1 LVFDICLSCLHLE
14 RRHRWTAGRGYSISG
29 TPMFFDEAKI
39 HVKAGDGG
47 NGAVAV
53 RREKYVPRGGPAGG
67 NGGDGGDV
75 ILEADPQLNTLVHF
89 QKQVH
94 FKAGRGAHGKGK
106 NQTGARGEDE
116 VIFLPLG
123 TVVRDA
129 TTGDL
134 LADLTTPGQR
144 LVAARGGAGGRGNA
158 SFASSTRQAPRL
170 AERGAPGEGRWLQ
183 LELKLLA
190 DVGLIGMP
198 NAGKSTLLAA
208 VSAARPKIADYPFTT
223 LQPNLGVVTV
233 NDEYD
238 FVLADL
244 PGLIEGAHAG
254 AGLGHQFLRHVERTR
269 LLIHLLDGAA
279 EDPLRHFDQINQ
291 ELRLFNPILADRPQI
306 VVLNKMDL
314 PDARDRWPQVKAAVQ
329 SRGLPVSAI
338 SAVTGEGV
346 WQVMAQAGQMLSSL
360 PEPEPLAD
368 EIPVFRL
375 EETPE
380 FTLEREGDGWRVRGE
395 CIERLAAQTMWQYHD
410 AVQRAQ
416 RVMEAM
422 GVLDALRQA
431 GVQPGDTVHIGDVEL
446 EWMW

>member
-1 LVFDICLSCLHLE
+1 
-14 RRHRWTAGRGYSISG
+14 
-29 TPMFFDEAKI
+29 MFFDEAKI

-47 NGAVAV
+47 NGAVAF

-67 NGGDGGDV
+67 NGGHGGDV
-75 ILEADPQLNTLVHF
+75 ILEVDPQLNTLAHF
-89 QKQVH
+89 QNKAH

-106 NQTGARGEDE
+106 NQTGARGEDTL
-116 VIFLPLG
+116 VFVPPG

-129 TTGDL
+129 DTDDLLGDL
-134 LADLTTPGQR
+134 IEPGQR
-144 LVAARGGAGGRGNA
+144 VIVARGGQGGRGNA
-158 SFASSTRQAPRL
+158 SFATSTRQAPRL
-170 AERGAPGEGRWLQ
+170 AERGAPGQERWVR

-254 AGLGHQFLRHVERTR
+254 AGLGHQFLRHIERTR
-269 LLIHLLDGAA
+269 LFVHLLDGADD
-279 EDPLRHFDQINQ
+279 DPLGHFDQINK
-291 ELRLFNPILADRPQI
+291 ELRLFKPALAERSQI
-306 VVLNKMDL
+306 VVLNKIDL
-314 PDARDRWPQVKAAVQ
+314 PDARNHWPDVQAVA
-329 SRGLPVSAI
+329 RAREIPAYAVSA
-338 SAVTGEGV
+338 ATGEGV
-346 WQVMAQAGQMLSSL
+346 RELMIQVGHMVSNL
-360 PEPEPLAD
+360 PRPESELD

-375 EETPE
+375 GETPE
-380 FTLEREGDGWRVRGE
+380 FTVEREKDGWRVHGE
-395 CIERLAAQTMWQYHD
+395 RVERLAAQTMWEYQD
-410 AVQRAQ
+410 AVQRAG
-416 RVMEAM
+416 RILEAM
-422 GVLDALRQA
+422 GVIDALREA
-431 GVQPGDTVHIGDVEL
+431 GVRPEDTVHIGDVEL

>member
-1 LVFDICLSCLHLE
+1 
-14 RRHRWTAGRGYSISG
+14 
-29 TPMFFDEAKI
+29 MFFDEAKI
-39 HVKAGDGG
+39 HARAGDGG
-47 NGAVAV
+47 DGAVAF

-67 NGGDGGDV
+67 DGGDGGDV
-75 ILEADPQLNTLVHF
+75 ILEVDPQLNTLIHF

-94 FKAGRGAHGKGK
+94 FRAGRGGHGKGK
-106 NQTGARGEDE
+106 NQTGARGEDAI
-116 VIFLPLG
+116 VLVPPG

-129 TTGDL
+129 TTSDL
-134 LADLTTPGQR
+134 LADLTALDQQ
-144 LVAARGGAGGRGNA
+144 VVVARGGRGGRGNA

-170 AERGAPGEGRWLQ
+170 AERGAPGEERWLR

-233 NDEYD
+233 DDGYD

-254 AGLGHQFLRHVERTR
+254 AGLGHQFLRHIERTR
-269 LLIHLLDGAA
+269 LLVHMLDGAA
-279 EDPLRHFDQINQ
+279 DDPLRHFDQINQ
-291 ELRLFNPILADRPQI
+291 ELYLFNPALADRPQI
-306 VVLNKMDL
+306 VAFNKMDL
-314 PDARDRWPQVKAAVQ
+314 PDARDRWPQVETAMRA
-329 SRGLPVSAI
+329 RGLPAYAI
-338 SAVTGEGV
+338 SAVAGEGV
-346 WQVMAQAGQMLSSL
+346 REFIAQVGRMLSSL
-360 PEPEPLAD
+360 PRPEPAAD
-368 EIPVFRL
+368 EIPIFRL

-380 FTLEREGDGWRVRGE
+380 FIVERERDGWRVRGE
-395 CIERLAAQTMWQYHD
+395 RVERLATQTMWEYHD

-431 GVQPGDTVHIGDVEL
+431 GVQAGDTVRIGEMEL

>member
-1 LVFDICLSCLHLE
+1 
-14 RRHRWTAGRGYSISG
+14 
-29 TPMFFDEAKI
+29 MFFDEAKI
-39 HVKAGDGG
+39 HVKAGNGGDG
-47 NGAVAV
+47 AIAF

-67 NGGDGGDV
+67 DGGDGGDV
-75 ILEADPQLNTLVHF
+75 ILEVDPQLNTLAHF

-94 FKAGRGAHGKGK
+94 FRAGRGTHGKGK
-106 NQTGARGEDE
+106 NQTGARGEDA
-116 VIFLPLG
+116 VVFVPPG
-123 TVVRDA
+123 TVVRDVA
-129 TTGDL
+129 TDDLLGDL
-134 LADLTTPGQR
+134 TAPGQCVV
-144 LVAARGGAGGRGNA
+144 VAQGGRGGRGNA
-158 SFASSTRQAPRL
+158 SFVSSTRQAPRL
-170 AERGAPGEGRWLQ
+170 AERGTPGEKRWLR

-254 AGLGHQFLRHVERTR
+254 AGLGHQFLRHIERTR
-269 LLIHLLDGAA
+269 LLVHMLDADDD
-279 EDPLRHFDQINQ
+279 DPLHHFDQINQ
-291 ELRLFNPILADRPQI
+291 ELRLFKPTLADRPQI
-306 VVLNKMDL
+306 VVLNKLDL
-314 PDARDRWPQVKAAVQ
+314 PDAREHWPQVQAAMQ
-329 SRGLPVSAI
+329 ARGLPAYAI

-346 WQVMAQAGQMLSSL
+346 RELMARIGQILSNL
-360 PEPEPLAD
+360 PRPEPVAE

-380 FTLEREGDGWRVRGE
+380 FTVEREGDGWRVRGQRV
-395 CIERLAAQTMWQYHD
+395 ERLAAQTMWEYHD

-416 RVMEAM
+416 HLLEAM

-431 GVQPGDTVHIGDVEL
+431 GVQPEDTVRIGDVEL
-446 EWMW
+446 EWLW

>member
-1 LVFDICLSCLHLE
+1 LS
-14 RRHRWTAGRGYSISG
+14 SSG
-29 TPMFFDEAKI
+29 LFFDEAKI

-47 NGAVAV
+47 NGAVAF

-75 ILEADPQLNTLVHF
+75 ILEVDPQLNTLVHF
-89 QKQVH
+89 QNQVH

-106 NQTGARGEDE
+106 NQTGARGEDAI
-116 VIFLPLG
+116 VFVPPG

-134 LADLTTPGQR
+134 LADLTAPGQR
-144 LVAARGGAGGRGNA
+144 VVVAQGGRGGRGNA
-158 SFASSTRQAPRL
+158 SFATSTRQAPRL
-170 AERGAPGEGRWLQ
+170 AERGAPGAERWLR

-223 LQPNLGVVTV
+223 LQPSLGVVIL
-233 NDEYD
+233 DDGSD
-238 FVLADL
+238 FVVADL

-269 LLIHLLDGAA
+269 LLIHMLDGAA
-279 EDPLRHFDQINQ
+279 DDPLRHFDQINQ
-291 ELRLFNPILADRPQI
+291 ELRLFNPALADRPQI

-314 PDARDRWPQVKAAVQ
+314 PDARDRWPQVEAAMQ
-329 SRGLPVSAI
+329 ARKLPAYAI

-346 WQVMAQAGQMLSSL
+346 RELMGRAGQILSRL
-360 PEPEPLAD
+360 PRPEPEAD

-375 EETPE
+375 EDKPE
-380 FTLEREGDGWRVRGE
+380 FTIKREGDGWRVRGE
-395 CIERLAAQTMWQYHD
+395 RVERLVDQTMWEYHD

-416 RVMEAM
+416 RLLETM
-422 GVLDALRQA
+422 GVFDALRQA
-431 GVQPGDTVHIGDVEL
+431 GVQPGDIVRIGDMEL
-446 EWMW
+446 EWIW

>member
-1 LVFDICLSCLHLE
+1 
-14 RRHRWTAGRGYSISG
+14 
-29 TPMFFDEAKI
+29 MFFDEAKI

-47 NGAVAV
+47 NGAVAF

-67 NGGDGGDV
+67 NGGHGGDV
-75 ILEADPQLNTLVHF
+75 ILEVNLQLNTLVHF
-89 QKQVH
+89 QNKAH

-116 VIFLPLG
+116 LVFVPPG

-129 TTGDL
+129 ATNDLLGDL
-134 LADLTTPGQR
+134 TEPGQR
-144 LVAARGGAGGRGNA
+144 VIVARGGEGGRGNA
-158 SFASSTRQAPRL
+158 SFATSTRQGPRL
-170 AERGAPGEGRWLQ
+170 AERGAPGEERWLQ

-254 AGLGHQFLRHVERTR
+254 AGLGHQFLRHIERTR
-269 LLIHLLDGAA
+269 LFVHLLDGADD
-279 EDPLRHFDQINQ
+279 DPLGHFDQINE
-291 ELRLFNPILADRPQI
+291 ELRLFKPALAERSQI
-306 VVLNKMDL
+306 VVLNKIDL
-314 PDARDRWPQVKAAVQ
+314 ADARNHWPGVKAVA
-329 SRGLPVSAI
+329 RAREMPAYAVSA
-338 SAVTGEGV
+338 ATGEGV
-346 WQVMAQAGQMLSSL
+346 HELMAQVGQMLSSL
-360 PEPEPLAD
+360 PRPEPEPD

-375 EETPE
+375 EEMPE
-380 FTLEREGDGWRVRGE
+380 FTVEREEDGWRVHGE
-395 CIERLAAQTMWQYHD
+395 RVERLAAQTMWEYHD
-410 AVQRAQ
+410 AVQRAG
-416 RVMEAM
+416 RILEAM
-422 GVLDALRQA
+422 GVIDALREA
-431 GVQPGDTVHIGDVEL
+431 GVQPEDTVHIGDVEL